1 MLRQRYLERRLGRLV
16 VLCGAAIL
24 LAGCFDVQ
32 LGIKLHNDGSG
43 AVTTRIILSKE
54 MTDMA
59 AAGRSK
65 PMPALLGKDNRN
77 VRTTSEIRNG
87 QLVTEETVGFAH
99 LSDVPLSDD
108 NIEVTNLGRTF
119 FGAARSRIRWSLGST
134 HNDPNAGDMRA
145 MAAFLVGH
153 TFTLSMEI
161 PCHVEKASNVS
172 VNGISMAPSVQGDWM
187 RGSTVQW
194 QVPLTAL
201 FSGMNGGNVTFDAVC
216 WSWLGIPSA
225 RTQNLS
231 GSPDHPVRPRLQ

>member
-32 LGIKLHNDGSG
+32 LGINLHNDGSG

-134 HNDPNAGDMRA
+134 HNDPNAAPIVLGSWASGLATAQVILKSKSGNWSVPGPTPGVTISAAGAKQSGAIMTNQWTPICYALAALLA
-145 MAAFLVGH
+145 MVIGCRSLGKHDDSGFAMTRLAVG
-153 TFTLSMEI
+153 TSE
-161 PCHVEKASNVS
+161 V
-172 VNGISMAPSVQGDWM
+172 
-187 RGSTVQW
+187 
-194 QVPLTAL
+194 
-201 FSGMNGGNVTFDAVC
+201 
-216 WSWLGIPSA
+216 
-225 RTQNLS
+225 
-231 GSPDHPVRPRLQ
+231 